1 MNGYSSVTKKNVPE
15 WYKVSLSDPSYNW
28 SKVQF
33 DTNTSSLLSWD
44 SYGYA
49 YFKSNIFIF
58 AGDLNPPI
66 VNSFVIFDLQSSIIK
81 YDAYDS
87 YHSPSPRM
95 YHSMQAMSN
104 NLYLFGGLGVDEE
117 LYNDLWTFNCVD
129 ETWKAIDT
137 TGNIPS
143 KRYGYASA
151 ANADL
156 MLVWGGYGVNG
167 YLNDGYLL
175 DITSNAWHTLTYS
188 GDVPSPRVG
197 ACGAQ
202 MGSKIVI
209 YGGLTESGLSD
220 ELWVYDLSTY
230 QYTLLDYSNTKGPGK
245 LYYAT
250 CRMSTST
257 PNFVYVLYGE
267 TEDEK
272 PLNGVFTFNMSSK
285 AWIANYTDTVDLTW
299 ARAKSSVY
307 KLKTRILIIGGESFG
322 SEPNNEIFYLDT
334 NSNKHVQI
342 GKLES
347 SIYAAAFA
355 YFQNYVYIHG
365 GGTAVGSVLRFNV
378 PSNKF
383 IRIHLW
389 SDCTDNTTCFWAC
402 SPGTYRSDNCIIC
415 PPGTYSDGFNHTF
428 CDKCP
433 QGKYNGHHGATSKDL
448 CYPCQEGTYNK
459 LKGAAAC
466 LKCPYGSKCD
476 VGSVDFSFVSKT
488 YDDKSDQPALYTPD
502 TDRVKNDTFII
513 QSLVGF
519 IGLCVILLLIFVKKG
534 RELLEDVDL
543 YTNFHNH
550 IIGRVMYLK
559 QTWLGGVFSI
569 IFIFLAI
576 MAVGTALVNY
586 ALNNTY
592 EVKSLVPLVV
602 LEQDVSNYIGDFT
615 IIVTLIHYGGT
626 CMATNECSSE
636 LTQTI
641 TGINGSL
648 TKSTCQAYDN
658 GNCEIT
664 IKCKNCEI
672 LSYAQIS
679 YAMNNQNGYVSG
691 FTVNVTASSSI
702 PNEKSSY
709 ETTIEPSKNFVF
721 MGTVPSVVYFYAI
734 PSYYSETQTDKNQT
748 GYHISLKQ
756 ASEKGSEYQA
766 FELGIAFNSYLNIKF
781 DTGTNGLVTTRNVR
795 QTWIILITTLLGSV
809 FGIMGSIGGI
819 MKLVEKRWTK
829 IKKMLKKKSAYLKA
843 EENADIITSSYEI
856 PHFYEEPSSSPKES
870 QPAFKLFII

>member
-1 MNGYSSVTKKNVPE
+1 M
-15 WYKVSLSDPSYNW
+15 
-28 SKVQF
+28 
-33 DTNTSSLLSWD
+33 
-44 SYGYA
+44 
-49 YFKSNIFIF
+49 
-58 AGDLNPPI
+58 
-66 VNSFVIFDLQSSIIK
+66 IFDLGTSPIK
-81 YDAYDS
+81 SDAYDS
-87 YHSPSPRM
+87 YNSPSPRM
-95 YHSMQAMSN
+95 YHSMQAMNN
-104 NLYLFGGLGVDEE
+104 NLYLFGGLGSNQE
-117 LYNDLWTFNCVD
+117 LYNDLWTFDCVD
-129 ETWKAIDT
+129 ETWKTIDAI
-137 TGNIPS
+137 GNIPP

-151 ANADL
+151 ASADL

-175 DITSNAWHTLTYS
+175 DITSNAWHTMTYS

-220 ELWVYDLSTY
+220 ELWVYDLTTY
-230 QYTLLDYSNTKGPGK
+230 QYTLLDYNNTKGPGK

-307 KLKTRILIIGGESFG
+307 KLKTRILVIGGESFG
-322 SEPNNEIFYLDT
+322 NEPKNEIFYLDT
-334 NSNKHVQI
+334 NNNEHSQI

-365 GGTAVGSVLRFNV
+365 GGTAVGSILRFNV

-433 QGKYNGHHGATSKDL
+433 QGKYNGHYGGTSKDL
-448 CYPCQEGTYNK
+448 CYPCQEGTYSSQ
-459 LKGAAAC
+459 KGAAAC
-466 LKCPYGSKCD
+466 LDCPYGSICD
-476 VGSVDFSFVSKT
+476 VGSVNYTYQLKT
-488 YDDKSDQPALYTPD
+488 YDDKSIQPALYSPN
-502 TDRVKNDTFII
+502 TDQIHNDTLII
-513 QSLVGF
+513 QSTVGF
-519 IGLCVILLLIFVKKG
+519 SGLIVILVLIFVKKG
-534 RELLEDVDL
+534 QSLLESIDL
-543 YTNFHNH
+543 YTTNHNH
-550 IIGRVMYLK
+550 LVGQVMYLK
-559 QTWLGGVFSI
+559 QTWLGGAFSI

-576 MAVGTALVNY
+576 IAVGTALVNY
-586 ALNNTY
+586 SLNNVY
-592 EVKSLVPLVV
+592 ESKSLVPLVV
-602 LEQDVSNYIGDFT
+602 LEQDVSNFIGDFT
-615 IIVTLIHYGGT
+615 IAVTLIHYGGT
-626 CMATNECSSE
+626 CVSANACSSE
-636 LTQTI
+636 LSQTI
-641 TGINGSL
+641 TGINGIFS
-648 TKSTCQAYDN
+648 KSVCKAYDN
-658 GNCEIT
+658 GDCDISFR
-664 IKCKNCEI
+664 CKNCEV

-691 FTVNVTASSSI
+691 FSVNVTASSSI

-709 ETTIEPSKNFVF
+709 KTTIEPSKNFVF
-721 MGTVPSVVYFYAI
+721 MGTVPSVVYFYTI
-734 PSYYSETQTDKNQT
+734 PSYYSEPQTDKNQT
-748 GYHISLKQ
+748 GYHMSLKQ

-766 FELGIAFNSYLNIKF
+766 FELGLAFNSYLNIKF
-781 DTGTNGLVTTRNVR
+781 DIGTNGLVTTRNVR

-819 MKLVEKRWTK
+819 MKLAEKRWTE
-829 IKKMLKKKSAYLKA
+829 IKNKVNNKAALIKA
-843 EENADIITSSYEI
+843 EENSNAISSSYESPYSFEDI
-856 PHFYEEPSSSPKES
+856 SPLPSTPEKSPSMKY
-870 QPAFKLFII
+870 LII